1 MVRIDRSRKN
11 QEFQNNNFP
20 CVRETWRPSPSLT
33 LPPLPPPCSHIF
45 INSTTCSLAT
55 LQGDTTDGERGNH
68 YPDVESRT
76 APSQERSLLRAFVV
90 AVKRAFCQPLSGEAL
105 TTGPPSKCTPAVQ
118 SDCRLAPSQHGLPIQ
133 IEKAAARLVPASCC
147 KEYPQ
152 LGRCACRRCIDEWIS
167 REGQRAQYFNASQ

>member
-1 MVRIDRSRKN
+1 VVRIDRSRKN

-20 CVRETWRPSPSLT
+20 CVRETWRPSPSVT
-33 LPPLPPPCSHIF
+33 LHRCHRLAATF
-45 INSTTCSLAT
+45 LSTRLTCSLAT
-55 LQGDTTDGERGNH
+55 LQGDITDGERGNH

-105 TTGPPSKCTPAVQ
+105 TTGPPSKCTPVVQ

-147 KEYPQ
+147 KEYSQ
-152 LGRCACRRCIDEWIS
+152 LGRCACRSCIDKWIS